1 MATQVLFLCTRNSAR
16 SIMAEAMLNALGG
29 GRFKAYSAGS
39 EPLGRVHPLAIELLN
54 RHGYD
59 TTGARS
65 KDWSEFTRANA
76 PHLDYV
82 ISLCDESAE
91 EGCPVFPGTPV
102 RAHWPISDPAAV
114 QGSADV
120 QRRAFLESLG
130 DLRRRVQRF
139 TGLPFESIDARVM
152 GSLVQEIGSDA

>member
-1 MATQVLFLCTRNSAR
+1 MRIHVLFLCRRNSAR
-16 SIMAEAMLNALGG
+16 SIMAESMLNALGG

-59 TTGARS
+59 TAGARS
-65 KDWSEFTRANA
+65 KDWSEFTGPQA
-76 PHLDYV
+76 PRLDYV

-91 EGCPVFPGTPV
+91 LACRVFGGKPV
-102 RAHWPISDPAAV
+102 RAHWPIADPAVV
-114 QGSADV
+114 QGSADS
-120 QRRAFLESLG
+120 QRQAFLRALSS
-130 DLRRRVQRF
+130 LRRRVQRF
-139 TGLPFESIDARVM
+139 TGLPFESIDGQVM